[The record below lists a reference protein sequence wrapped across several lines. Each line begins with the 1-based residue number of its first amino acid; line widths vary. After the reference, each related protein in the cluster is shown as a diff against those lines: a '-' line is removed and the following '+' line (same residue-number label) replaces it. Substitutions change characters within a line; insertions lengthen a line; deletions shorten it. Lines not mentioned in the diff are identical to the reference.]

1 MIRYSEAAYCGVG
14 LDVPG
19 PPPAFYRFAF
29 HKDKNKRS
37 ELAVHRGSC
46 LRGGAREPVCG
57 AGSAGAVTAVSAE
70 LPSLGGWS
78 CKPRFTHP
86 SFMRH
91 SLAEHLLRNGPYAE
105 LNGR

>member
-1 MIRYSEAAYCGVG
+1 MIRYSEVAYCGVG

-46 LRGGAREPVCG
+46 LRGGARAPVCG
-57 AGSAGAVTAVSAE
+57 AGSAGAVTLLSLQSCRPSGAGRANPD
-70 LPSLGGWS
+70 LP
-78 CKPRFTHP
+78 THP
-86 SFMRH
+86 LCDTPSRSIFCVMGLML
-91 SLAEHLLRNGPYAE
+91 S
-105 LNGR
+105 